1 MFAQYIKVGDRK
13 WNVLVYYNVEPIDF
27 TEIRDSLVQLE
38 CPKRDID
45 RAFKVLASSRNT
57 GFTFSN
63 SDYKMSIVCISRTTS
78 ASQFVNTA
86 VHEAKHVQSHIC
98 EYYDIDESSEDAAY
112 LIGYIVRKMYKIV
125 AKILDNYVR
134 YIGK

>member
-13 WNVLVYYNVEPIDF
+13 WNILVYYNVEPIDF
-27 TEIRDSLVQLE
+27 TEIEDSLLQLE
-38 CPKRDID
+38 CSREDID
-45 RAFKVLASSRNT
+45 RAFKVLSGSKNT

-63 SDYKMSIVCISRTTS
+63 SDYKMSIICISRTTS

-98 EYYDIDESSEDAAY
+98 QYYGVDEDSEEAAY
-112 LIGYIVRKMYKIV
+112 LIGHIVRKMYKVV
-125 AKILDNYVR
+125 AKILNNYVR